1 MNDEI
6 FVLIDAVSRC
16 RGAMSMRGID
26 FRGVMGFAN
35 VFSMFSVH
43 EGVFLATGV
52 RRESRRIESAP
63 GGVSPTALCGRC
75 AETSGDDLPVVAV
88 DAGGGQ
94 VQHDAP
100 HRGFNPGTELHEV
113 FAQGTD
119 LGGSEGGARGPQS
132 QLLVEHVGGGSQ
144 KTAQLI
150 GEEARATGTVDL
162 QAVVQFLDPIFDVSA
177 GAVEHFVQIP
187 RRVFE
192 VRDHMP
198 APNPQ

>member
-1 MNDEI
+1 MKDEI
-6 FVLIDAVSRC
+6 LIVTDVVSRC

-26 FRGVMGFAN
+26 FRAVMGFAIG
-35 VFSMFSVH
+35 FSRFPVH

-52 RRESRRIESAP
+52 RRESRRIESAS

-100 HRGFNPGTELHEV
+100 HRGLDPGTEFYEV
-113 FAQGTD
+113 FAQCAD

-132 QLLVEHVGGGSQ
+132 QLLVEHVGGGGQ

-150 GEEARATGTVDL
+150 GEEARAAGTVDF
-162 QAVVQFLDPIFDVSA
+162 QAVVQFLDPVFDVA
-177 GAVEHFVQIP
+177 RAQ
-187 RRVFE
+187 
-192 VRDHMP
+192 
-198 APNPQ
+198 